1 MKSKF
6 IWLNSLILIDNS
18 LNDTLHD
25 LYYCCKKEGNS
36 METTRV
42 FTNGRSQA
50 VRIPKAYR
58 FEENEV
64 YINKIGDT
72 VILAPKKKLAEIFL
86 KGAAMLDDDFLSD
99 GVPESIDS
107 KRKEL

>member
-1 MKSKF
+1 MIPMNKD
-6 IWLNSLILIDNS
+6 IDKMMIM
-18 LNDTLHD
+18 D
-25 LYYCCKKEGNS
+25 Y
-36 METTRV
+36 
-42 FTNGRSQA
+42 
-50 VRIPKAYR
+50 
-58 FEENEV
+58 EV

-107 KRKEL
+107 KREEL